1 MTAEGDQ
8 KMGDARREGLE
19 AAERVAGGM
28 LHEFRNVLNPIVSA
42 AWLLEANANDPAK
55 VIELA
60 KRIDGFA
67 KADARISAKLRELL
81 DKEAAGEPA
90 HTSH

>member
-1 MTAEGDQ
+1 MV
-8 KMGDARREGLE
+8 DAKRGGLE
-19 AAERVAGGM
+19 AAERVAAGM